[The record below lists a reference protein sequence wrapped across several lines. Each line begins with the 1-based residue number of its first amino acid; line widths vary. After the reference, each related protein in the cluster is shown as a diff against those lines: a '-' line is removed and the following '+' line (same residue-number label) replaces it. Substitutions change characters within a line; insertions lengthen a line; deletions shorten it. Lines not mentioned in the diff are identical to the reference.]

1 MGPVEPRS
9 ALERVLLIAWRDTLA
24 DQSLGIEDDF
34 LSSGG
39 DSVLATRVVANLREA
54 LQSDDVRVRDVFTAR
69 TVAALAK
76 TMVGADPRWE
86 EIAAISLEVS
96 ALTEDEL
103 ELQLRD

>member
-1 MGPVEPRS
+1 
-9 ALERVLLIAWRDTLA
+9 
-24 DQSLGIEDDF
+24 
-34 LSSGG
+34 
-39 DSVLATRVVANLREA
+39 
-54 LQSDDVRVRDVFTAR
+54 VFTAR